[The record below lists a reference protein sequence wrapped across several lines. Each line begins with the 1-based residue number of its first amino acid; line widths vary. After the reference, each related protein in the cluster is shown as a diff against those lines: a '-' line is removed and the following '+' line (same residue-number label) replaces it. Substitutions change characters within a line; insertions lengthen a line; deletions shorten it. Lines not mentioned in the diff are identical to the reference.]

1 MSELNWECPYPSG
14 RSPVF
19 AQNIVA
25 TSQPLAAEAGINAL
39 RLGGNAVDA
48 ALATAITLTV
58 VEPCNNGLGSDAFA
72 FIHDGKTLHGLNA
85 SGRSPAGINAEH
97 FKSYESMPISGWD
110 AVTVPGAV
118 SAWVSMSKK
127 FGRLAFSDLFSD
139 AIRYAHNG
147 YQVGPKTALIWR
159 HSVEQF
165 AGFAPFQQT
174 FAPRGK
180 APKTGE
186 LIKLKD
192 HAKTLE
198 AIADSSGESFY
209 RGDIAEAIAE
219 DSKKNGGKMTI
230 NDLANHQ
237 PEWINPISMPAFEAE
252 LKEIPP
258 NGQGLMALI
267 SLGILKNCPDSED
280 VDSADSIHMQIE
292 AQRIAY
298 AEIAAHLADP
308 DHMRVSIDKLLD
320 SSYLRSRA
328 NEIKH
333 DRASPNPVALGT
345 SEDTVYLT
353 ACDSDGLMVSMIQ
366 SNYRGFGSGVVIP
379 GTGISMQNRGSGFVL
394 TEGHPNQIG
403 PSKKPYHTIIPG
415 FVTRADAP
423 FMSFGVMGGHMQAQ
437 GHLQMMLRVARY
449 GQNPQAALDAPR
461 WYVFE
466 NGKVALEDGIPFDV
480 IENLKSRG
488 HTIVMRSPEYLFG
501 GGQAIVKT
509 KDGYCGGSD
518 YRKEGLALGL

>member
-1 MSELNWECPYPSG
+1 MSALNWDCPYPSG

-19 AQNIVA
+19 AQDIVA

-39 RLGGNAVDA
+39 RRGGNAVDA

-72 FIHDGKTLHGLNA
+72 LIHDGKTLYGLNA
-85 SGRSPAGINAEH
+85 SGRSPAGIEAEH
-97 FKSYESMPISGWD
+97 FKDYDSMPVFGWD
-110 AVTVPGAV
+110 SVTVPGAV
-118 SAWVSMSKK
+118 SAWVSMSEK
-127 FGRLAFSDLFSD
+127 FGRLPFHELFSD

-147 YQVGPKTALIWR
+147 YQVGPKTALIWK
-159 HSVEQF
+159 HSVKQF
-165 AGFAPFQQT
+165 ADFEPFQET
-174 FAPRGK
+174 FAAAGK
-180 APKTGE
+180 APEAGE
-186 LIKLKD
+186 LIKLQD
-192 HAKTLE
+192 HARTLE

-219 DSKKNGGKMTI
+219 DSKNNGGALTI
-230 NDLANHQ
+230 DDLANHQ
-237 PEWINPISMPAFEAE
+237 AEWVNPISMSAFGSE
-252 LKEIPP
+252 LREVPP

-267 SLGILKNCPDSED
+267 SLGILKNCLDSDD

-308 DHMRVSIDKLLD
+308 NHMRITVDQLLNPT
-320 SSYLRSRA
+320 YLQFRA
-328 NEIKH
+328 NEIK
-333 DRASPNPVALGT
+333 RNMANPNPVALGT

-353 ACDSDGLMVSMIQ
+353 ACDSSGLMVSMIQ

-379 GTGISMQNRGSGFVL
+379 GTGISMQNRGAGFVL
-394 TEGHPNQIG
+394 TDGHPNQIG
-403 PSKKPYHTIIPG
+403 PKKKPYHTIIPG

-466 NGKVALEDGIPFDV
+466 NGKVALEDGIPSHV
-480 IENLKSRG
+480 IENLRSRG
-488 HTIVMRSPEYLFG
+488 HEIVMGCPEHLFG
-501 GGQAIVKT
+501 GGQAIVKL

-518 YRKEGLALGL
+518 YRKEGLAIGI

>member
-1 MSELNWECPYPSG
+1 MEHC
-14 RSPVF
+14 
-19 AQNIVA
+19 
-25 TSQPLAAEAGINAL
+25 
-39 RLGGNAVDA
+39 
-48 ALATAITLTV
+48 V
-58 VEPCNNGLGSDAFA
+58 VVLKGL
-72 FIHDGKTLHGLNA
+72 
-85 SGRSPAGINAEH
+85 
-97 FKSYESMPISGWD
+97 
-110 AVTVPGAV
+110 
-118 SAWVSMSKK
+118 
-127 FGRLAFSDLFSD
+127 
-139 AIRYAHNG
+139 
-147 YQVGPKTALIWR
+147 
-159 HSVEQF
+159 
-165 AGFAPFQQT
+165 
-174 FAPRGK
+174 
-180 APKTGE
+180 
-186 LIKLKD
+186 
-192 HAKTLE
+192 
-198 AIADSSGESFY
+198 
-209 RGDIAEAIAE
+209 IAEAIAE

-230 NDLANHQ
+230 DDLANHQ
-237 PEWINPISMPAFEAE
+237 PEWVNPISMPAFEAE

-267 SLGILKNCPDSED
+267 SLGILKNCPDNED
-280 VDSADSIHMQIE
+280 VDSADSIHLQIE

-308 DHMRVSIDKLLD
+308 DHMRVSVDKLLD

-333 DRASPNPVALGT
+333 DRASPDPVALGT

-366 SNYRGFGSGVVIP
+366 SNYRGFGSGIVIP

-488 HTIVMRSPEYLFG
+488 HTIVMGSPEYLFG